1 LRTFERAS
9 LLKERAYLLEER
21 ERERERRER
30 ERERASL
37 LEELVLKK
45 ICIFQN
51 PFFLSRLK
59 PSIYKDL

>member
-21 ERERERRER
+21 ERER